1 MSNNMMK
8 RIIRV
13 IIVIVLLIGF
23 LVTGVVVGASMN
35 EDSAVENDVVLYPK
49 NDMKINEVSKN
60 TVVITTLNFE
70 DAFKEIEKSA
80 QNIKKAEK

>member
-13 IIVIVLLIGF
+13 IIVVVLLIGF